1 MGVFSEMIRG
11 MITEELNKM
20 AAEAKG
26 EETPAVPKPEETPAA
41 PKPEAP
47 KPEETKPEETKPAK
61 DTPNNEDLSDMLR
74 KEIRAYM
81 AQNLNGE
88 ETEQEMPTADEALKN
103 ILGFADK

>member
-26 EETPAVPKPEETPAA
+26 EETPATPEETPAA
-41 PKPEAP
+41 PKQEAP
-47 KPEETKPEETKPAK
+47 KPEETKPEEPKPAE
-61 DTPNNEDLSDMLR
+61 DTPNNADLSDMLR